1 MACCNILS
9 MLIKVLCCFQIFS
22 ILWRRRYIHVNNNIL
37 KCAALTLMDSNS
49 SSRYQWKLSS
59 NSSTITYSCFSV
71 LCKYWCPCIINSI
84 TIIVF
89 VFLLLELSN
98 IFIFKLNPECT
109 WYIPIFAVSV
119 INVFDCTHSTIY
131 KPINS

>member
-1 MACCNILS
+1 

-22 ILWRRRYIHVNNNIL
+22 IIWRKRYIHVNNNIP
-37 KCAALTLMDSNS
+37 KCVALTLMDSNS
-49 SSRYQWKLSS
+49 SSGNQWKLSS
-59 NSSTITYSCFSV
+59 NSFIIKYSCFSV
-71 LCKYWCPCIINSI
+71 LCKYWCPCIINSV

-89 VFLLLELSN
+89 VFLTLELSN

-119 INVFDCTHSTIY
+119 INVFDCTHSPIY